1 MTLPRNLGRQLG
13 SQMWE
18 EAWGRSWE
26 PWILAL
32 CAHACLWA
40 MGKARGG
47 KAVERPLG
55 SRPAPLRPPC
65 HLQRSRSSEGLPQE
79 PPGCRKRPA

>member
-26 PWILAL
+26 LWILAL

-40 MGKARGG
+40 MGKAGAGRLWSGPWG
-47 KAVERPLG
+47 RVPL
-55 SRPAPLRPPC
+55 L
-65 HLQRSRSSEGLPQE
+65 
-79 PPGCRKRPA
+79 